1 MRELENDNLNRFLG
15 LCLDGPQLISIWK
28 YCSRGSL
35 NDVITKGSTTMDN
48 MFVFSLVRDIAHGL
62 AFIHQSFLE
71 YHGSLTSKCCLVDDR
86 WQAKVSD
93 YGLRKLRVYDKRLPQ
108 G

>member
-1 MRELENDNLNRFLG
+1 
-15 LCLDGPQLISIWK
+15 LI
-28 YCSRGSL
+28 
-35 NDVITKGSTTMDN
+35 
-48 MFVFSLVRDIAHGL
+48 FQGL

-108 G
+108 VLLSYALNWLRRLLHGIWITEMKTRQVCM